1 MIPPWFKLLRETPKN
16 AFTLAGP
23 VTKTYKVSKT
33 FKAPLDFCFEWCTDF
48 RADDNKMTGS
58 KIKRHFLERTRRRF
72 VWVAAHKEGK
82 RTVEGIRAVWLKP
95 PDAWH
100 LDTCGDGREIGD
112 YKLTS
117 VGRRTRLDMVFRVT
131 YDDPKKAEGAREWV
145 RDARREWD
153 AFGRYLEADY
163 KGSVGKRAGK
173 QTRPM

>member
-72 VWVAAHKEGK
+72 VWVAAHMEGK